1 MRRWRRGV
9 AAQPAL
15 APAVASEAA
24 AAESQVAAGEWKTK
38 LEQFQRE
45 EEGGFPDPRY
55 STEVEEDLKAD
66 RYFEKEGSASEE
78 EIRESNELREQLNNS
93 DMGRFLLRSAELQAA
108 ELAREK
114 LQNSSPTRAEDA
126 KLWRQLPLVPGP
138 YGGPPIPRKALK
150 TDEEVQGRFWD
161 FFKQFQFGL
170 WGYRQRPYPPERP
183 IDVQQVL
190 GYKWLDKRYS
200 DFTMRAGGW
209 YYKDRL
215 GRTRGPMELVNL
227 KTAWAAGIVDKNT
240 FIWGDDMDEWAPIGM
255 VYGLETAVATPDI
268 KLATMGSALVHK
280 ISRGLPPWAPLKGHS
295 MKSYKQIQAEAIEKR
310 EREKSVMRQNGSIW
324 PGESAPAHSLFLWAG
339 GSELTDILE
348 QGEKQNMPHKF
359 ISYEARKELAKQIP
373 GLRPW
378 EVLEVE
384 QVMDLV
390 TYTKE
395 WYREDLGEFTT
406 RADYEQDWFESF
418 QEKWDEITEDIET
431 VFGRGEEADKAR

>member
-24 AAESQVAAGEWKTK
+24 AAESQVAAGEWKLK

-55 STEVEEDLKAD
+55 SSEVEEDLKAD

-93 DMGRFLLRSAELQAA
+93 DMGRFLLRSAELQAV

-126 KLWRQLPLVPGP
+126 KLWSQLPLVPGP

-200 DFTMRAGGW
+200 DC
-209 YYKDRL
+209 
-215 GRTRGPMELVNL
+215 ES
-227 KTAWAAGIVDKNT
+227 
-240 FIWGDDMDEWAPIGM
+240 
-255 VYGLETAVATPDI
+255 DI
-268 KLATMGSALVHK
+268 T
-280 ISRGLPPWAPLKGHS
+280 
-295 MKSYKQIQAEAIEKR
+295 
-310 EREKSVMRQNGSIW
+310 NF
-324 PGESAPAHSLFLWAG
+324 LFLSSNCCFYVMSLMSFLDTQLYNSTFG
-339 GSELTDILE
+339 
-348 QGEKQNMPHKF
+348 
-359 ISYEARKELAKQIP
+359 
-373 GLRPW
+373 
-378 EVLEVE
+378 VLHQFFVLPIHFR
-384 QVMDLV
+384 V
-390 TYTKE
+390 
-395 WYREDLGEFTT
+395 
-406 RADYEQDWFESF
+406 
-418 QEKWDEITEDIET
+418 
-431 VFGRGEEADKAR
+431 

>member
-9 AAQPAL
+9 AAQPAS

-24 AAESQVAAGEWKTK
+24 AAESQVAAGEWKLK

-55 STEVEEDLKAD
+55 SSEVEEDLKAD

-93 DMGRFLLRSAELQAA
+93 DMGRFLLRSAELQAV

-126 KLWRQLPLVPGP
+126 KLWSQLPLVPGP

-200 DFTMRAGGW
+200 DC
-209 YYKDRL
+209 
-215 GRTRGPMELVNL
+215 ES
-227 KTAWAAGIVDKNT
+227 
-240 FIWGDDMDEWAPIGM
+240 
-255 VYGLETAVATPDI
+255 DI
-268 KLATMGSALVHK
+268 T
-280 ISRGLPPWAPLKGHS
+280 
-295 MKSYKQIQAEAIEKR
+295 
-310 EREKSVMRQNGSIW
+310 NF
-324 PGESAPAHSLFLWAG
+324 LFLSSNCCFYVMSLMSFLDTQLYNSTFG
-339 GSELTDILE
+339 
-348 QGEKQNMPHKF
+348 
-359 ISYEARKELAKQIP
+359 
-373 GLRPW
+373 
-378 EVLEVE
+378 VLHQFSVLPIHFR
-384 QVMDLV
+384 V
-390 TYTKE
+390 
-395 WYREDLGEFTT
+395 
-406 RADYEQDWFESF
+406 
-418 QEKWDEITEDIET
+418 
-431 VFGRGEEADKAR
+431 